1 MGSCLALQVIHIE
14 VNGEHSIN
22 KKIKLSSSY
31 GQEIRD
37 LWLLKYWDEESF
49 IDTKRLSF
57 LTYFLQVV
65 LTFRATRDR
74 KYLTLAESL
83 YKKYYL
89 SSSWAFS
96 WDDKTAA
103 VQMLLYGLT
112 KKPQYKLAIQKYLA
126 NWLPG
131 KTNFRS
137 HIVSYNLQTLNNISL
152 EVALLTKFEDKLCK
166 SHIT

>member
-37 LWLLKYWDEESF
+37 LWLLKFWDEESF

-57 LTYFLQVV
+57 LTYFLQVI

-89 SSSWAFS
+89 SSS
-96 WDDKTAA
+96 
-103 VQMLLYGLT
+103 
-112 KKPQYKLAIQKYLA
+112 
-126 NWLPG
+126 
-131 KTNFRS
+131 
-137 HIVSYNLQTLNNISL
+137 
-152 EVALLTKFEDKLCK
+152 
-166 SHIT
+166 